1 MNTNPEDNLENQ
13 NEESF
18 EDAPAETIDE
28 DEEEFD
34 QATVKSV
41 SMKWGL
47 YVGLIFIAWGIIM
60 QVAGLVGDQ
69 TMSYVSYI
77 FLIIGMWMAHKE
89 FKENGNGYM
98 SYSQGLGIGTLMT
111 LIASTISMVFSYIYV
126 KFIDDSML
134 EIIKEKQM
142 EQMQDG
148 DLSDAQIEQAMEV
161 SAPFMT
167 PEVMLPIALV
177 VTIFV
182 GFLISLIVSAITKN
196 ADPSLEV

>member
-167 PEVMLPIALV
+167 PEVMFPIALV